1 MKKLKI
7 YNFANKWET
16 KRKIWDPNPKD
27 GGVKSCLLTW
37 NKFIGLV
44 SGNCLIE

>member
-1 MKKLKI
+1 MR
-7 YNFANKWET
+7 NKE
-16 KRKIWDPNPKD
+16 KNLGSNINPKD